1 MPRNHEKFKYYKSGI
16 LQLEYAMHKK
26 TGKITFED
34 GVHYTQQEINI
45 LNDLI
50 IDDKITVD
58 ERKDIVRRMH
68 DLKRIFTGTI
78 VTDEKLKEIRNNPCN
93 CVHTKSDGEE

>member
-1 MPRNHEKFKYYKSGI
+1 MPRDHEKFKYYKSGI

-45 LNDLI
+45 LNDLV
-50 IDDKITVD
+50 IDDKITVE
-58 ERKDIVRRMH
+58 ERKNIIRRMH
-68 DLKRIFTGTI
+68 DLKREFAGTI
-78 VTDEKLKEIRNNPCN
+78 VTDEEIKKLREA
-93 CVHTKSDGEE
+93 GL